1 MGDDA
6 DGSNWTETPCGEEPP
21 CHFMNATEWERTW
34 WRGATIGKHRAAFA
48 TDVDA
53 VMAPPGLRSRHDVE
67 IDHRILSWI
76 FSAVHSRSPPDEEG
90 GSALTRALFNHVS
103 VAMRAQNLLARD
115 NPWRIAV
122 APRSRLVPRSI
133 KASSFVSGCAL
144 TLYTCF
150 GAFCSVGSKSLSTAP
165 SPNLRC
171 IHKTRS
177 RYIAFMADR
186 RSQTCSC
193 RQSNTTGRQRAEL
206 IAFIRCHGRLQTC
219 ECALA
224 AAPPVPP
231 VSLGGV
237 CACRRRTQGVCACR
251 RRTQARM
258 PISTWRM
265 HMEERLNRH
274 DATLDLHEAA
284 LAMLHNDPESAR
296 SAMERYESATIAM
309 DATIEAQTEPAAPR
323 MHQSSQTAELDELAP
338 IWAVWDMSSGRYPD
352 LEQAHISRR
361 HRLGLRAESTS
372 SSSAA
377 RSVTPV
383 TRRRTSIDE
392 MRALGRACIESSE
405 TPSIDRR

>member
-1 MGDDA
+1 
-6 DGSNWTETPCGEEPP
+6 
-21 CHFMNATEWERTW
+21 
-34 WRGATIGKHRAAFA
+34 
-48 TDVDA
+48 
-53 VMAPPGLRSRHDVE
+53 
-67 IDHRILSWI
+67 
-76 FSAVHSRSPPDEEG
+76 
-90 GSALTRALFNHVS
+90 
-103 VAMRAQNLLARD
+103 
-115 NPWRIAV
+115 
-122 APRSRLVPRSI
+122 
-133 KASSFVSGCAL
+133 
-144 TLYTCF
+144 
-150 GAFCSVGSKSLSTAP
+150 
-165 SPNLRC
+165 
-171 IHKTRS
+171 
-177 RYIAFMADR
+177 
-186 RSQTCSC
+186 
-193 RQSNTTGRQRAEL
+193 
-206 IAFIRCHGRLQTC
+206 
-219 ECALA
+219 
-224 AAPPVPP
+224 
-231 VSLGGV
+231 
-237 CACRRRTQGVCACR
+237 
-251 RRTQARM
+251 M

-296 SAMERYESATIAM
+296 IAMERYESATIAM